1 MLRTARPPLWHT
13 TVQQTSVQLRPL
25 LHGFPT
31 HKTCV
36 APHEEHRARRGRTDT
51 GSRPAVKTRRR
62 TA

>member
-36 APHEEHRARRGRTDT
+36 APHPRHRALRGQNRT
-51 GSRPAVKTRRR
+51 SSPAGIRTRRS
-62 TA
+62 AP